1 MWKCAS
7 SIWHRDSKSRRSYY
21 DSDPLTTKPGLPPK
35 SNVWPGC
42 EIISGH
48 RNKYPQIIMDVFFP
62 RNDKPS
68 KILEDA
74 TRAKK
79 NAVFVANV
87 ITETSSTSS
96 SSFLLRRHYIVVVTS
111 SSLRHVITSSSL
123 HRIDF
128 FNKPWIKSNATLI
141 VNDIG
146 RPFI

>member
-1 MWKCAS
+1 
-7 SIWHRDSKSRRSYY
+7 
-21 DSDPLTTKPGLPPK
+21 
-35 SNVWPGC
+35 
-42 EIISGH
+42 
-48 RNKYPQIIMDVFFP
+48 MDVFFP

-79 NAVFVANV
+79 NAVFVADV
-87 ITETSSTSS
+87 ITETSSTST
-96 SSFLLRRHYIVVVTS
+96 SSFLLRRRYVDVITS